1 MPQFLHM
8 VDYIHWVIYYE
19 LSLLLENEAYLIIMD
34 NHFNLLLDLVS
45 KYFIQN
51 FCLCG
56 HKHSW
61 SIILLI
67 KSLCGLVIRV

>member
-1 MPQFLHM
+1 M
-8 VDYIHWVIYYE
+8 VDYIHWFIYYE
-19 LSLLLENEAYLIIMD
+19 LSLILENEAYLIIVD
-34 NHFNLLLDLVS
+34 NHFNLFLDLVC

-56 HKHSW
+56 HKHNW

-67 KSLCGLVIRV
+67 GSLCGLLIRV